1 IINPAHK
8 PANQQRRSPGALGAV
23 VAATIA
29 AAALSSCSSS
39 GDPGIQDPTIQGAAS
54 SADLIN
60 AG

>member
-1 IINPAHK
+1 MDVTRNK
-8 PANQQRRSPGALGAV
+8 RLFTLRALGAV
-23 VAATIA
+23 VAATLA

-39 GDPGIQDPTIQGAAS
+39 GDPGIQAPTIQGAAS